1 MLERYLLDRTQTPK
15 SMVPTTAE
23 KLLYLERPNAV
34 ESSGSHDHLAF
45 IGSLMDRSIHHG
57 Y

>member
-1 MLERYLLDRTQTPK
+1 
-15 SMVPTTAE
+15 MVPTTAE
-23 KLLYLERPNAV
+23 KLLYIERPNQEA
-34 ESSGSHDHLAF
+34 SAGSHDHLAF